1 MREMTDLVCEAGAA
15 RTADVLVVQPHEV
28 VHEQLAAPLEQV
40 GQRELRSA
48 WAVEDVRLFD
58 LHHGEPPPL
67 GVQRVALAR
76 EALLLLERLFARGEP
91 LLAGDDLGEVRV
103 HLKRTMARTSAPAL
117 SLAGALARRT
127 RSPHREL

>member
-1 MREMTDLVCEAGAA
+1 MAFSFNHMEGETSSWLRPPHRAGRAGS
-15 RTADVLVVQPHEV
+15 
-28 VHEQLAAPLEQV
+28 APLEQV

-48 WAVEDVRLFD
+48 WAVEDVRLLD

-76 EALLLLERLFARGEP
+76 EALLLLEQLLARGEP
-91 LLAGDDLGEVRV
+91 LLAGDDLGQVRV

-127 RSPHREL
+127 RSPHRELRGLLLL